1 MKTKRYIAYYRVST
15 RKQGESGLGLEAQQ
29 VDVLAFVARQSGEV
43 LASYVEIDTG
53 KNSERPELAKAI
65 AHAAMANAIL
75 VVAKLDRLSRSV
87 ALISRVMA
95 SETPFVCTDRP
106 DADTFRLHIEAAIA
120 EEEARK
126 ISERTT
132 KALAALKA
140 RGVKL
145 GSAREGAWT
154 GKEHLRGFKKATERS
169 AAVRRRRTDVQYA
182 HVTALVQDLRGQGLT
197 LADVAER
204 LNADGH
210 CTGGGQAFTEA
221 AVWRLCK
228 RHAPECLGR
237 VQTWQTAELEV
248 K

>member
-1 MKTKRYIAYYRVST
+1 MNTNRYIAYYRVST

-29 VDVLAFVARQSGEV
+29 ADVLAFAARQGGEV

-65 AHAAMANAIL
+65 AHAALANATL

-95 SETPFVCTDRP
+95 NKTPFVCTDRP

-145 GSAREGAWT
+145 GSAREAHGRERNIFAAS
-154 GKEHLRGFKKATERS
+154 RKAAEQS
-169 AAVRRRRTDVQYA
+169 AAVRRRRTDAKYV
-182 HVTALVQDLRGQGLT
+182 HVTALVRELRRQGLT
-197 LADVAER
+197 LEEVAQR
-204 LNADGH
+204 LNAESH
-210 CTGGGQAFTEA
+210 CTGAGQAFTA
-221 AVWRLCK
+221 VAVWRLCK
-228 RHAPECLGR
+228 RHAPECLRRAVSG
-237 VQTWQTAELEV
+237 VSATV
-248 K
+248 SC